1 MSAKRDIL
9 DIYNYIARRSQSQ
22 VPAREFVAALRL
34 RCKDIATLTGIMGRP
49 RPELGFGLRSRAYGN
64 YLILFRYSGETLQI
78 VRILEA
84 HRDIG
89 AEDMN
94 EGD

>member
-1 MSAKRDIL
+1 
-9 DIYNYIARRSQSQ
+9 
-22 VPAREFVAALRL
+22 
-34 RCKDIATLTGIMGRP
+34 MGRT